1 MDVLVDTSVWSLAL
15 RRRSHQ
21 LGSSESALR
30 DELAELTRE
39 GRAVVI
45 GPVRQEL
52 LSGIQD
58 GAAFERLRERLRA
71 FDDLSLTTDD
81 YEEAA
86 SFNNR
91 CRASGVAGS
100 VVDLLICAAASR
112 RDLPIFTVDADF
124 RRYARVLPVKL
135 YRRPAANRGSASLI
149 DEARPSKNR

>member
-15 RRRSHQ
+15 RRRSRQ
-21 LGSSESALR
+21 LGNRDRTLR

-71 FDDLSLTTDD
+71 FDDLPLTTDD

-91 CRASGVAGS
+91 CRASGVAGAA
-100 VVDLLICAAASR
+100 VDLLICAAAAR

-124 RRYARVLPVKL
+124 RRYARVLPVRL
-135 YRRPAANRGSASLI
+135 HEPRSAQRSFR
-149 DEARPSKNR
+149 EPS